1 MINENGIQQRVYV
14 IASQRH
20 IHANVTSKRKERQDT
35 ADRDE
40 LKREK
45 SKPF

>member
-20 IHANVTSKRKERQDT
+20 IHANVMRKAERQEKTKNKRKN
-35 ADRDE
+35 
-40 LKREK
+40 
-45 SKPF
+45 